1 MTLSEYLITFEIK
14 KMNLF
19 GGIEHVE
26 RIFISAIVIVVGV
39 VIIYFAI
46 RWLSK
51 YLKVLKEK
59 LVRKRIVRRAV
70 IPSLLFVALIS
81 LKLNLPLVISDV
93 GLLANASHFITI
105 LLIVTGTWV
114 AINITAITRIII
126 LSNYDVQQKNNLH
139 ARKMHTQLRIIERI
153 IVFTII
159 FFAIASI
166 LMTFDS
172 IRRIGISLFASA
184 GVAGLI
190 LGLAAQKVIGGMLAG
205 IQLAITQPIR
215 IDDVVIVE
223 KEWGWIE
230 EITLTYVVIRLWDK
244 RRLVVPST
252 YFIEKPFENWTRTSA
267 QILGTVFIYTDYTMP
282 IEPLRGVFEEILK
295 QSGIWDGNVANVQVT
310 NSTNHSLELRFLMS
324 AVDSPTLWDLRVYAR
339 EKMVEFMQQNYPEK
353 LPRAR
358 VMIDKDEMDSSNQ

>member
-1 MTLSEYLITFEIK
+1 
-14 KMNLF
+14 MNLF
-19 GGIEHVE
+19 GGIEHIE
-26 RIFISAIVIVVGV
+26 RVFISAIVIVAGV
-39 VIIYFAI
+39 VIIYFAT

-59 LVRKRIVRRAV
+59 SVRKKIVRRAV

-81 LKLNLPLVISDV
+81 LKLNLPLVISDD

-114 AINITAITRIII
+114 TINITAITRIII

-139 ARKMHTQLRIIERI
+139 ARKMHTQLRIIERV

-190 LGLAAQKVIGGMLAG
+190 LGLAAQKVIGS
-205 IQLAITQPIR
+205 ICWQEFSWQL
-215 IDDVVIVE
+215 
-223 KEWGWIE
+223 
-230 EITLTYVVIRLWDK
+230 
-244 RRLVVPST
+244 PS
-252 YFIEKPFENWTRTSA
+252 P
-267 QILGTVFIYTDYTMP
+267 
-282 IEPLRGVFEEILK
+282 
-295 QSGIWDGNVANVQVT
+295 
-310 NSTNHSLELRFLMS
+310 
-324 AVDSPTLWDLRVYAR
+324 
-339 EKMVEFMQQNYPEK
+339 
-353 LPRAR
+353 
-358 VMIDKDEMDSSNQ
+358 

>member
-1 MTLSEYLITFEIK
+1 
-14 KMNLF
+14 MNLF
-19 GGIEHVE
+19 GGIEHIE
-26 RIFISAIVIVVGV
+26 RVFISAIVIVAGV
-39 VIIYFAI
+39 VIIYFAT

-59 LVRKRIVRRAV
+59 SVRKKIVRRAV

-81 LKLNLPLVISDV
+81 LKLNLPLVISDD

-114 AINITAITRIII
+114 TINITAITRIII

-139 ARKMHTQLRIIERI
+139 ARKMHTQLRIIERV

-190 LGLAAQKVIGGMLAG
+190 LGLAAQKVIGSMLAG

-252 YFIEKPFENWTRTSA
+252 YFIEQPFENWTRTSA
-267 QILGTVFIYTDYTMP
+267 QILGTVYIYTDYTMP

-358 VMIDKDEMDSSNQ
+358 VMIDKDEMDRSN